1 MAVLKGLTGESMG
14 AQSSSSASV
23 AGTRQSVST
32 ELSLEKLDVAG
43 DADMQAALQLG
54 LQQSPVVDGLFRKM
68 DEAMLTRAL
77 DLLMPSVSRT
87 DMRAKYLAMCVNLQ
101 IAAMTIGYVLLVRV
115 NLLTPCMV

>member
-23 AGTRQSVST
+23 AGTGQSVST

-77 DLLMPSVSRT
+77 DLLMP
-87 DMRAKYLAMCVNLQ
+87 
-101 IAAMTIGYVLLVRV
+101 
-115 NLLTPCMV
+115 

>member
-1 MAVLKGLTGESMG
+1 
-14 AQSSSSASV
+14 
-23 AGTRQSVST
+23 
-32 ELSLEKLDVAG
+32 
-43 DADMQAALQLG
+43 
-54 LQQSPVVDGLFRKM
+54 M